1 MRGFSHESTAAT
13 IPVEWYT
20 PPHIFQQ
27 LGIIFDLDPCAAPVH
42 DHVPARHKY
51 VLPTNGLIEPWNG
64 TVWLNPPYGKHTG
77 TWVRKLAD
85 HGDGIA
91 LVFAR
96 PDTAW
101 FQEALLS
108 ADIVCFVEKR
118 IKFVNGQTGKSDGT
132 PGAGSALLGWGTVA
146 YKAILNSELGVCVQQ
161 IKRVC

>member
-1 MRGFSHESTAAT
+1 M
-13 IPVEWYT
+13 
-20 PPHIFQQ
+20 
-27 LGIIFDLDPCAAPVH
+27 
-42 DHVPARHKY
+42 
-51 VLPTNGLIEPWNG
+51 
-64 TVWLNPPYGKHTG
+64 WLNPPYGKHTG

-101 FQEALLS
+101 FQEALSS

-146 YKAILNSELGVCVQQ
+146 YTAILNSELGVCVQQ
-161 IKRVC
+161 IRR